1 MATVLIVEDDPIIRW
16 IVEEGLI
23 DFGYVVIAVSEAG
36 AAIEHLTS
44 GEAIDVLLTDVT
56 LPGEMDGIELAA
68 WMTDNAPAVLTL
80 VMSGRHD
87 AKAQVERL
95 CKNARFFPKPL
106 LVEDL
111 DAHIRSAGPSL
122 G

>member
-1 MATVLIVEDDPIIRW
+1 M
-16 IVEEGLI
+16 
-23 DFGYVVIAVSEAG
+23 
-36 AAIEHLTS
+36 EHLTS
-44 GEAIDVLLTDVT
+44 GVEIDVLLTDVN
-56 LPGEMDGIELAA
+56 LPGKMDGIELAA
-68 WMTDNAPAVLTL
+68 WMTDNAPEVVTL

-111 DAHIRSAGPSL
+111 DAHIRSARPSL